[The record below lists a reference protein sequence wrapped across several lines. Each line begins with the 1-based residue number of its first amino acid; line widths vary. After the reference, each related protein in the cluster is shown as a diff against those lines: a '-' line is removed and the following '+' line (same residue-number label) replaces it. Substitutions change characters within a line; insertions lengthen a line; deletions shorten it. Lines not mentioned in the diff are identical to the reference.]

1 MVYQYNPLEN
11 GFTTFESV
19 ENPTVEIQLPTMPEP
34 LNLSDNFQKIGED
47 GIPLAQNKININFNS
62 KHEDPIQT
70 QNYEEQSS
78 SKVNSNISGRKKQA
92 MEFFQSKGLAP
103 HQAAGIVG
111 NLMLESGS
119 PNLSKTDAIGDRD
132 KGPKGSSYGIGQWRL
147 DRRTDLKNFAAKRG
161 KPMSDFY
168 TQLEFIWEEMNGS
181 QKQYKILE
189 GLLNSK
195 NAKEATISFM
205 NTFERPNSNPKI
217 NGIATRIKYSESLL
231 SND

>member
-34 LNLSDNFQKIGED
+34 LNLSNNFQKIGED

-111 NLMLESGS
+111 NLMGES
-119 PNLSKTDAIGDRD
+119 NLNPTAVNPSSKA
-132 KGPKGSSYGIGQWRL
+132 YGIAQWLGSRKKKLFSKYGNNPSFEQQL
-147 DRRTDLKNFAAKRG
+147 DFVWDELNGDERNAFDKLLQ
-161 KPMSDFY
+161 
-168 TQLEFIWEEMNGS
+168 TQS
-181 QKQYKILE
+181 
-189 GLLNSK
+189 
-195 NAKEATISFM
+195 AKEATNSFM
-205 NTFERPNSNPKI
+205 KHFERPSQREMAQS
-217 NGIATRIKYSESLL
+217 IATRIKYSESLL